1 MGDLVRTNAPL
12 VGESQEVYT
21 VYGGWIDQR
30 GSIQYTLQRSDR
42 ELAEGGKG
50 FRKHELE
57 LVARKSDFPDDG
69 GREYSE
75 REPEF
80 V

>member
-1 MGDLVRTNAPL
+1 VGDLVRTNAPL

-42 ELAEGGKG
+42 KLAEGGKG

-57 LVARKSDFPDDG
+57 LVARKSDLPDDG